1 MTQTKP
7 KGIKRVKG
15 NVAVSNEAMP
25 LKLENEGKSF
35 VVTMAVSR
43 KRLLD
48 LLRKDTVSQGVIGV
62 RRIEDRDLDA
72 LELSREQDEDQDS
85 DRWNE

>member
-35 VVTMAVSR
+35 E
-43 KRLLD
+43 
-48 LLRKDTVSQGVIGV
+48 IGRAHV
-62 RRIEDRDLDA
+62 
-72 LELSREQDEDQDS
+72 
-85 DRWNE
+85 